1 MKDVEGMYY
10 IFLAVDHDR
19 LPPNR
24 HLSTDLFDCCGDVFL
39 LKMVNWPEK
48 RAADYADPIDCLRH
62 LRHEYLFPEYA
73 DVDDRVLESDLLAAT
88 VRELLRGAVLAMRNR
103 GEMVDEDKYLP
114 PYHGTPSGKESS
126 FSANVHDEPGH
137 DGTVSSSPRGAG
149 ELQED

>member
-48 RAADYADPIDCLRH
+48 RAADYDDPIDCLRH

-103 GEMVDEDKYLP
+103 GEMVDEDKVGRLLQFGFAAKA
-114 PYHGTPSGKESS
+114 HRT
-126 FSANVHDEPGH
+126 A
-137 DGTVSSSPRGAG
+137 VSPTLSRNAIW
-149 ELQED
+149 